1 MPALK
6 GPPGSPGASGSSG
19 SPGEGQTKSE
29 RTRERLLHAAAV
41 TLSRLGYAGMR
52 LVDVGEEAG
61 VQAPAIY
68 YYWPSREQLIEEVVT
83 VGTVRL
89 REYVAAAL
97 DAAPPGTSALDR
109 LDIAI
114 DAHLRQLMSES
125 AFAHAVIRNI
135 SQLPAAIRSRQIV
148 EERKY
153 AEIWRGLF
161 AEAVTSGELR
171 SGLDPDLAQP
181 LIIGILNWAA
191 EWWSPKRSSIDAVVA
206 TAQSIVRHGVAA
218 EGSRLAESKAPGR
231 PSPHPGITTTCLPR
245 TPPCSKARWAD
256 AMSASGYTSL
266 TTGRNALEV
275 T

>member
-1 MPALK
+1 MPAVK
-6 GPPGSPGASGSSG
+6 GPLDSHGASH
-19 SPGEGQTKSE
+19 PGVGQTKSE
-29 RTRERLLHAAAV
+29 RTRERLLQAAAV

-97 DAAPPGTSALDR
+97 AAAPPGTPALDR

-135 SQLPAAIRSRQIV
+135 RQPSRPIRSRQIA

-153 AEIWRGLF
+153 AEIWRDLS
-161 AEAVTSGELR
+161 AEAVASDELR
-171 SGLDPDLAQP
+171 SSLDPALAQP
-181 LIIGILNWAA
+181 LIIGTLN
-191 EWWSPKRSSIDAVVA
+191 
-206 TAQSIVRHGVAA
+206 
-218 EGSRLAESKAPGR
+218 
-231 PSPHPGITTTCLPR
+231 
-245 TPPCSKARWAD
+245 
-256 AMSASGYTSL
+256 SA
-266 TTGRNALEV
+266 
-275 T
+275 

>member
-1 MPALK
+1 VPALK
-6 GPPGSPGASGSSG
+6 GPPGAGHGAAPGVA
-19 SPGEGQTKSE
+19 QTKAE

-83 VGTVRL
+83 VGTIRL

-97 DAAPPGTSALDR
+97 EAAPAGASALDR

-135 SQLPAAIRSRQIV
+135 SQLPAPIRSRQIV

-153 AEIWRGLF
+153 AAIWRDLF
-161 AEAVTSGELR
+161 SDAVASGELR

-191 EWWSPKRSSIDAVVA
+191 EWWSPKRSSIDAVVT
-206 TAQSIVRHGVAA
+206 TAQSIVRNGIA
-218 EGSRLAESKAPGR
+218 SAP
-231 PSPHPGITTTCLPR
+231 
-245 TPPCSKARWAD
+245 PPA
-256 AMSASGYTSL
+256 
-266 TTGRNALEV
+266 
-275 T
+275 

>member
-1 MPALK
+1 VPVPALK
-6 GPPGSPGASGSSG
+6 GPLDSAGAGH
-19 SPGEGQTKSE
+19 PAAAQTKSE
-29 RTRERLLHAAAV
+29 RTRERLLQAAAV

-83 VGTVRL
+83 VGTIRL

-97 DAAPPGTSALDR
+97 EAAPEGVSALDR

-135 SQLPAAIRSRQIV
+135 SQLPGEIRSRQVV
-148 EERKY
+148 EERAY
-153 AEIWRGLF
+153 AAIWRDLF
-161 AEAVTSGELR
+161 SDAVAGGELR
-171 SGLDPDLAQP
+171 SGLDADLAQP
-181 LIIGILNWAA
+181 LIIGILNWAV

-206 TAQSIVRHGVAA
+206 TAQSIVRHGVASGPVPEPA
-218 EGSRLAESKAPGR
+218 EG
-231 PSPHPGITTTCLPR
+231 
-245 TPPCSKARWAD
+245 
-256 AMSASGYTSL
+256 
-266 TTGRNALEV
+266 
-275 T
+275 

>member
-1 MPALK
+1 VPALK
-6 GPPGSPGASGSSG
+6 GPRDAPGQGSAGQSPGQGSGG
-19 SPGEGQTKSE
+19 QGQTKAE
-29 RTRERLLHAAAV
+29 RTRERLLHAAAI

-83 VGTVRL
+83 VGTIRL
-89 REYVAAAL
+89 REYVSAALAAAPE
-97 DAAPPGTSALDR
+97 DASALDR
-109 LDIAI
+109 LDIAV

-135 SQLPAAIRSRQIV
+135 SQLPPAIRSRQIV

-153 AEIWRGLF
+153 ADVWRDLF
-161 AEAVTSGELR
+161 ADAVASGELR
-171 SGLDPDLAQP
+171 TDLDPDLAQP

-206 TAQSIVRHGVAA
+206 TAQSIVRHGVA
-218 EGSRLAESKAPGR
+218 SAPA
-231 PSPHPGITTTCLPR
+231 PSPVAEL
-245 TPPCSKARWAD
+245 AR
-256 AMSASGYTSL
+256 
-266 TTGRNALEV
+266 
-275 T
+275 

>member
-1 MPALK
+1 VPALK
-6 GPPGSPGASGSSG
+6 GPPGSGSQ
-19 SPGEGQTKSE
+19 GQSKSE

-97 DAAPPGTSALDR
+97 AAAPPGTPALDR

-135 SQLPAAIRSRQIV
+135 SQLPAAIRSHQIV
-148 EERKY
+148 EERRY
-153 AEIWRGLF
+153 AEIWRSLF
-161 AEAVTSGELR
+161 AEAVDSGELR

-206 TAQSIVRHGVAA
+206 TAQSIVRHGIAA
-218 EGSRLAESKAPGR
+218 EAAG
-231 PSPHPGITTTCLPR
+231 
-245 TPPCSKARWAD
+245 
-256 AMSASGYTSL
+256 ASGAS
-266 TTGRNALEV
+266 GALGASGASGA
-275 T
+275 

>member
-1 MPALK
+1 MPAVK
-6 GPPGSPGASGSSG
+6 GPLESHGASH
-19 SPGEGQTKSE
+19 PAPAQTKAE
-29 RTRERLLHAAAV
+29 RTRERLLQAAAV

-97 DAAPPGTSALDR
+97 ADAPPGTPALDR

-114 DAHLRQLMSES
+114 AAHIGQRMSES
-125 AFAHAVIRNI
+125 AAAPAVIRNI
-135 SQLPAAIRSRQIV
+135 GQPPAAIRSRQIV

-153 AEIWRGLF
+153 AEMWRDLF
-161 AEAVTSGELR
+161 TEAVASGELR

-181 LIIGILNWAA
+181 LIIRILNWAA

-206 TAQSIVRHGVAA
+206 TAQSIVRHGIAADGPGAVAPQA
-218 EGSRLAESKAPGR
+218 S
-231 PSPHPGITTTCLPR
+231 PSPLAPPPAPPPTAPVKSRPR
-245 TPPCSKARWAD
+245 RGPAP
-256 AMSASGYTSL
+256 SGPAL
-266 TTGRNALEV
+266 NRGRAAQLG
-275 T
+275 